1 MDWISLSVS
10 PSPENIV
17 SGNRAPM
24 IPIAN
29 PPIKPRSTR
38 RPFNGCM
45 SRRSQ
50 RRAGMK
56 SKHTSQTTDQGHL
69 LKIGSRSYLR
79 VNHSVLLPGVVVMGV

>member
-38 RPFNGCM
+38 RPFNGCL
-45 SRRSQ
+45 SQ